1 MMKTEINNGVQQP
14 MMSSR
19 EIATLTGKDIGKVHR
34 DIRAIVPALYSVDSG
49 DDVKS
54 YSWGTSKSEMNAFL
68 AHHNIQGVTAIFD
81 DRGYVYEFLLD
92 RRHTEI
98 LVSGY
103 DIKRRA
109 AIIDRWHA
117 LESGEAQPRI
127 SAHQT
132 PQVVSTQ
139 PDMLSLARVV
149 AEATASATMKAV
161 MEVMGD
167 NLITS
172 APEKTTPLHVDHV
185 DQASQEETNEPEYV
199 PVHKVSWASGLS
211 DGTCRR
217 LVTFSDLPNCYIDGI
232 RGLCVH
238 RAFFMAAVEVLIKE
252 STPPAKSRKRWQH
265 PEFGGFEL
273 RKDPAEIFG
282 EGEA

>member
-1 MMKTEINNGVQQP
+1 MKTEINNDVQQP

-19 EIATLTGKDIGKVHR
+19 EIAEITGKDVNKVHR
-34 DIRAIVPALYSVDSG
+34 DIRAMVPALYSVDSG

-54 YSWGTSKSEMNAFL
+54 YAWGTSKSEMNAFL
-68 AHHNIQGVTAIFD
+68 VHHNIQGVIPNYD

-117 LESGEAQPRI
+117 LETGKAHPRI
-127 SAHQT
+127 AIQSVPAVNH
-132 PQVVSTQ
+132 
-139 PDMLSLARVV
+139 DILSLARVV

-161 MEVMGD
+161 MEVSG
-167 NLITS
+167 TS
-172 APEKTTPLHVDHV
+172 LVAAATVSPTVPQQHISTAEFVNTDAKF
-185 DQASQEETNEPEYV
+185 V
-199 PVHKVSWASGLS
+199 PVHKVSWETGLS
-211 DGTCRR
+211 DPSCRR
-217 LVTFSDLPNCYIDGI
+217 LVRFANLPSRQLPGV

-238 RAFFMAAVEVLIKE
+238 RESFLHAFQVLLEE
-252 STPPAKSRKRWQH
+252 STRPGGKRKRWQH
-265 PEFGGFEL
+265 PEFGGFIL
-273 RKDPAEIFG
+273 RKSPVNTDG
-282 EGEA
+282 EGDA

>member
-1 MMKTEINNGVQQP
+1 MTLKTEVTNAGQQP

-19 EIATLTGKDIGKVHR
+19 EIAELTGKDIGKVHR
-34 DIRAIVPALYSVDSG
+34 DIRAMVPALYSVDGG

-54 YSWGTSKSEMNAFL
+54 YAWGTSKSEMNAFL
-68 AHHNIQGVTAIFD
+68 VHYNIQGVVANYD
-81 DRGYVYEFLLD
+81 ERGYVYEFLLD

-109 AIIDRWHA
+109 SIIDRWHA

-127 SAHQT
+127 VAHPAPQT
-132 PQVVSTQ
+132 ISLP
-139 PDMLSLARVV
+139 PDILSLARVV

-161 MEVMGD
+161 MEVAGN
-167 NLITS
+167 NLIAATLS
-172 APEKTTPLHVDHV
+172 EPAPIHV
-185 DQASQEETNEPEYV
+185 DQSARKETKEPEYV
-199 PVHKVSWASGLS
+199 PVHKVSWSTGLS
-211 DGTCRR
+211 DPTCRR
-217 LVTFSDLPNCYIDGI
+217 LVTFSDLPNCHIDGI

-238 RAFFMAAVEVLIKE
+238 REFFMAAAEVLIKE
-252 STPPAKSRKRWQH
+252 STPPAKGRKRWQH

-282 EGEA
+282 EDYLGE

>member
-1 MMKTEINNGVQQP
+1 MMKTEINNGVQQS

-34 DIRAIVPALYSVDSG
+34 DIRAMVPALYSVDSG
-49 DDVKS
+49 DDLKS
-54 YSWGTSKSEMNAFL
+54 YSWGTSKAEMNAFL

-81 DRGYVYEFLLD
+81 NRGYVYEFLLD

-127 SAHQT
+127 SAQQT
-132 PQVVSTQ
+132 PQVVSVQ

-161 MEVMGD
+161 IEVAGN
-167 NLITS
+167 NLVAAAPAKS
-172 APEKTTPLHVDHV
+172 APLHVA
-185 DQASQEETNEPEYV
+185 QAMPEEAKEPEYV
-199 PVHKVSWASGLS
+199 PVHKVSWATGLS
-211 DGTCRR
+211 DPTCRR
-217 LVTFSDLPNCYIDGI
+217 LITFSDLPNCHIDGV
-232 RGLCVH
+232 RGLCAH
-238 RAFFMAAVEVLIKE
+238 REFFMAAVEVLIKE
-252 STPPAKSRKRWQH
+252 STPPAKGRKRWHH

-273 RKDPAEIFG
+273 RKDPKEIFSEGNHG
-282 EGEA
+282 E